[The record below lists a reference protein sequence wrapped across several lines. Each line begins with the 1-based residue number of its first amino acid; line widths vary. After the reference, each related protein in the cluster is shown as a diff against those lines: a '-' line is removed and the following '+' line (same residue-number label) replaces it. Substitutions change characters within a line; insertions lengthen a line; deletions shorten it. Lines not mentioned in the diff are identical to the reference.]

1 MDITTNPLEN
11 INLKLKSK
19 MGHGYLTQK
28 SAFKKLKAFEEDEIC
43 LYTSNVAQNKM
54 PKIKAK
60 TLRREKMLMKHFNKE
75 TPSLCFPSSS

>member
-1 MDITTNPLEN
+1 
-11 INLKLKSK
+11 

-43 LYTSNVAQNKM
+43 LYKPVFTSNVAQNKM

-60 TLRREKMLMKHFNKE
+60 TLRSPIGAFEQI
-75 TPSLCFPSSS
+75 